1 MERQHFVVLIDPV
14 GRGRKTE
21 HPSVGDESAACG
33 GRRARETVG
42 RSGEKDRDASQEV
55 ERVSPVRH
63 EREKEGERDREK
75 KRERERQRETSTG
88 KWESGM
94 EGTGRES
101 RDPHPADSYNFN
113 HQLATL
119 LPPRGRVICEKHV
132 DLREEEGWPYSFIS
146 SYISC
151 KRLSLLP
158 RRRSIYSYVRIKG
171 RPTGALSR
179 TLAMRQRDFAPNRS
193 HYTPLHFRR
202 LSKRGRWRSRVLTRS
217 HPFDQ
222 FEHAVDVFSRSSLVR
237 AAVETRHIRRH

>member
-1 MERQHFVVLIDPV
+1 M
-14 GRGRKTE
+14 
-21 HPSVGDESAACG
+21 SASAEAG
-33 GRRARETVG
+33 KRIE
-42 RSGEKDRDASQEV
+42 ASQEV

-63 EREKEGERDREK
+63 ERGVRERDR
-75 KRERERQRETSTG
+75 RLCAG

-158 RRRSIYSYVRIKG
+158 RRRSVCSPVKRTTDARARDDAILRIVIIVIVLIK
-171 RPTGALSR
+171 RLPRFMFTKRRKAFLRNHTPVSFAR
-179 TLAMRQRDFAPNRS
+179 IQSAQTLISA
-193 HYTPLHFRR
+193 
-202 LSKRGRWRSRVLTRS
+202 
-217 HPFDQ
+217 
-222 FEHAVDVFSRSSLVR
+222 SRSSPARNSGSCCNTQR
-237 AAVETRHIRRH
+237 ALAQTLI

>member
-21 HPSVGDESAACG
+21 HPSVGDELAACA

-42 RSGEKDRDASQEV
+42 RSGEKDR
-55 ERVSPVRH
+55 RVAGSGTSVAGSARAAD
-63 EREKEGERDREK
+63 RDRE
-75 KRERERQRETSTG
+75 RGRETSTG

-158 RRRSIYSYVRIKG
+158 RRRSMYSHTSGEKDDRCARSATFTG
-171 RPTGALSR
+171 R
-179 TLAMRQRDFAPNRS
+179 
-193 HYTPLHFRR
+193 
-202 LSKRGRWRSRVLTRS
+202 
-217 HPFDQ
+217 
-222 FEHAVDVFSRSSLVR
+222 
-237 AAVETRHIRRH
+237 